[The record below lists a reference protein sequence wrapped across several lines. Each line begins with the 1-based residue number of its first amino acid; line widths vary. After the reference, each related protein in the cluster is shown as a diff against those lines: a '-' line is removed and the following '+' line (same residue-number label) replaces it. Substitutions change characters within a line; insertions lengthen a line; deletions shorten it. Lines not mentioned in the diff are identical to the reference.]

1 MNNSVNPNFCPITS
15 TESTIIPLTI
25 ATPAT
30 ASKRYNKDLFLLTLC
45 FIMFGRG
52 NRDNP
57 LWKLE
62 YIDTVYKI
70 YDWDKNL
77 TGYFFPNYDI
87 DVENYKDESQDAHEV
102 EDKIIEQM
110 NKEKHSV
117 KGGNVMLP
125 MVKLQLLDNE
135 EGIDLDYVINSL
147 EQNSQR
153 TRKWK
158 QWIHDNH
165 LEFKIFGS
173 SIYTA
178 REDRNMLSIVLG
190 VGSNIILGE
199 KEIGINL
206 RPLLDK
212 LHQDELI

>member
-1 MNNSVNPNFCPITS
+1 
-15 TESTIIPLTI
+15 
-25 ATPAT
+25 
-30 ASKRYNKDLFLLTLC
+30 
-45 FIMFGRG
+45 MFGRG

-87 DVENYKDESQDAHEV
+87 DVDNYEDKDESQDAHEV
-102 EDKIIEQM
+102 EGKIIEQM
-110 NKEKHSV
+110 NKEKQSV

-147 EQNSQR
+147 EQNAQR

-165 LEFKIFGS
+165 IEFKIFGS

-190 VGSNIILGE
+190 LGSNIILGE

-212 LHQDELI
+212 LHQDDLI

>member
-1 MNNSVNPNFCPITS
+1 
-15 TESTIIPLTI
+15 
-25 ATPAT
+25 
-30 ASKRYNKDLFLLTLC
+30 
-45 FIMFGRG
+45 MFGRG
-52 NRDNP
+52 NKNNQ

-70 YDWDKNL
+70 YDWNKNL
-77 TGYFFPNYDI
+77 TGYFFPNYNI
-87 DVENYKDESQDAHEV
+87 DVVDYKNKSQDSHEV

-110 NKEKHSV
+110 NKEKQSV

-147 EQNSQR
+147 EENAQR
-153 TRKWK
+153 TRRWK
-158 QWIHDNH
+158 QWVHDNH
-165 LEFKIFGS
+165 LEFKILGS

-190 VGSNIILGE
+190 IGSNIILGE

-212 LHQDELI
+212 LHEDELI

>member
-1 MNNSVNPNFCPITS
+1 
-15 TESTIIPLTI
+15 
-25 ATPAT
+25 
-30 ASKRYNKDLFLLTLC
+30 
-45 FIMFGRG
+45 MFGRG
-52 NRDNP
+52 TKDNP

-87 DVENYKDESQDAHEV
+87 DVDDYKDKDKDQSQDAHQL

-110 NKEKHSV
+110 NKEKQSV

-125 MVKLQLLDNE
+125 MVKLQLLDNTD
-135 EGIDLDYVINSL
+135 GIDLDYVINSL
-147 EQNSQR
+147 EQNAQT

-190 VGSNIILGE
+190 IGSNIILGE

>member
-1 MNNSVNPNFCPITS
+1 
-15 TESTIIPLTI
+15 
-25 ATPAT
+25 
-30 ASKRYNKDLFLLTLC
+30 
-45 FIMFGRG
+45 MFGRG

-87 DVENYKDESQDAHEV
+87 DVDNYEDKDESEDAHEV
-102 EDKIIEQM
+102 EGKIIEQM
-110 NKEKHSV
+110 NKEKQSV

-147 EQNSQR
+147 EQNAQR

-165 LEFKIFGS
+165 IEFKIFGS

-190 VGSNIILGE
+190 LGSNIILGE

>member
-1 MNNSVNPNFCPITS
+1 
-15 TESTIIPLTI
+15 
-25 ATPAT
+25 
-30 ASKRYNKDLFLLTLC
+30 
-45 FIMFGRG
+45 MFGRG

-62 YIDTVYKI
+62 YIDSVYKI

-87 DVENYKDESQDAHEV
+87 DVDNYKDKDESQDAHEV

-110 NKEKHSV
+110 NKEKQSV

-147 EQNSQR
+147 EQNAQR

-165 LEFKIFGS
+165 IEFKIFGS

-190 VGSNIILGE
+190 LGSNIILGE

-212 LHQDELI
+212 LHQDDLI

>member
-1 MNNSVNPNFCPITS
+1 
-15 TESTIIPLTI
+15 
-25 ATPAT
+25 
-30 ASKRYNKDLFLLTLC
+30 
-45 FIMFGRG
+45 MFGRG

-87 DVENYKDESQDAHEV
+87 DVGDFKDELQDAHEI

-110 NKEKHSV
+110 NKEKQLV
-117 KGGNVMLP
+117 KGGNAMLP

-135 EGIDLDYVINSL
+135 QGIDLDYVINSL
-147 EQNSQR
+147 EQNAQR

-190 VGSNIILGE
+190 IGSNIILGE

-206 RPLLDK
+206 KPLLDK

>member
-1 MNNSVNPNFCPITS
+1 
-15 TESTIIPLTI
+15 
-25 ATPAT
+25 
-30 ASKRYNKDLFLLTLC
+30 
-45 FIMFGRG
+45 MFGRG

-77 TGYFFPNYDI
+77 TGYFFPNYNI
-87 DVENYKDESQDAHEV
+87 DLENHKDESQDAHEV

-110 NKEKHSV
+110 NKEKQSV

-147 EQNSQR
+147 EQNAQR

-158 QWIHDNH
+158 QWIRDNH

-190 VGSNIILGE
+190 LGSNIILGE
-199 KEIGINL
+199 KEIGLNL

>member
-1 MNNSVNPNFCPITS
+1 
-15 TESTIIPLTI
+15 
-25 ATPAT
+25 
-30 ASKRYNKDLFLLTLC
+30 
-45 FIMFGRG
+45 MFGRG

-87 DVENYKDESQDAHEV
+87 DMDDYKDESQDAHEV

-110 NKEKHSV
+110 NKQKPSA
-117 KGGNVMLP
+117 KGVNVMLP
-125 MVKLQLLDNE
+125 MVKLQLLDNQ

-147 EQNSQR
+147 EQNAQR

-165 LEFKIFGS
+165 LDFKIFGS

-190 VGSNIILGE
+190 IGSNLILGE

>member
-1 MNNSVNPNFCPITS
+1 
-15 TESTIIPLTI
+15 
-25 ATPAT
+25 
-30 ASKRYNKDLFLLTLC
+30 
-45 FIMFGRG
+45 MFGRG

-87 DVENYKDESQDAHEV
+87 DVDNYKDKDESQDAHEV

-110 NKEKHSV
+110 NKEKQSV

-147 EQNSQR
+147 EQNAQR

-165 LEFKIFGS
+165 IEFKIFGS

-190 VGSNIILGE
+190 LGSNIILGE
-199 KEIGINL
+199 KEIGLNL

>member
-1 MNNSVNPNFCPITS
+1 
-15 TESTIIPLTI
+15 
-25 ATPAT
+25 
-30 ASKRYNKDLFLLTLC
+30 
-45 FIMFGRG
+45 MFGRG

-87 DVENYKDESQDAHEV
+87 NIDDYKDESQDAHEV
-102 EDKIIEQM
+102 EDNIIEQM
-110 NKEKHSV
+110 NKEKQSV

-147 EQNSQR
+147 DQNAQR

-165 LEFKIFGS
+165 LEFKIYGS

-178 REDRNMLSIVLG
+178 REDRHMLSIVLG
-190 VGSNIILGE
+190 LGSKIILGE
-199 KEIGINL
+199 KEIGLSL

-212 LHQDELI
+212 LHQDDLI

>member
-1 MNNSVNPNFCPITS
+1 
-15 TESTIIPLTI
+15 
-25 ATPAT
+25 
-30 ASKRYNKDLFLLTLC
+30 
-45 FIMFGRG
+45 MFGRG
-52 NRDNP
+52 NRENP

-87 DVENYKDESQDAHEV
+87 NIDDYKDESQDAHEV
-102 EDKIIEQM
+102 EDNIIEQM
-110 NKEKHSV
+110 NKEKQSV

-147 EQNSQR
+147 DQNAQR

-190 VGSNIILGE
+190 LGSNIILGE
-199 KEIGINL
+199 KEIGLNL

-212 LHQDELI
+212 LHQDDLI

>member
-1 MNNSVNPNFCPITS
+1 
-15 TESTIIPLTI
+15 
-25 ATPAT
+25 
-30 ASKRYNKDLFLLTLC
+30 
-45 FIMFGRG
+45 MFGRG

-87 DVENYKDESQDAHEV
+87 NIDDYKDESQDAHEV
-102 EDKIIEQM
+102 EDNIIEQM
-110 NKEKHSV
+110 NKEKQSV

-147 EQNSQR
+147 EQNAQR

-190 VGSNIILGE
+190 LGSNIILGE
-199 KEIGINL
+199 KEIGLNL

-212 LHQDELI
+212 LHQDDLI

>member
-1 MNNSVNPNFCPITS
+1 
-15 TESTIIPLTI
+15 
-25 ATPAT
+25 
-30 ASKRYNKDLFLLTLC
+30 
-45 FIMFGRG
+45 MFGRG
-52 NRDNP
+52 NRDNS

-87 DVENYKDESQDAHEV
+87 NLDDYKDESQDAHEV

-110 NKEKHSV
+110 NKEKQSV

-147 EQNSQR
+147 EQNAQR

-190 VGSNIILGE
+190 IGSNIILGE